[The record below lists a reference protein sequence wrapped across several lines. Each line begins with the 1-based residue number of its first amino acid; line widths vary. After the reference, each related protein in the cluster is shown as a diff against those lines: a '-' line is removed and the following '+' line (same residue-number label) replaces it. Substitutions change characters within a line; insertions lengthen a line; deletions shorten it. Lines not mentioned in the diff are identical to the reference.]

1 MTRIIDIADI
11 LPTLNTASYSSV
23 FDIVI
28 NNTSVLTTAEMI
40 RELEYS
46 YYDMSYISHSDKT
59 YDIAVLLSQ
68 WSMYKD
74 RHLDEWTRIFNDVAL
89 TQSADFNPML
99 SYKETRVTEPD
110 LTVESETTYG
120 KVITSDLDTTNEIE
134 HGKTT
139 TGQTN
144 TYDGTLRDSEKST
157 DSGTDTTTIMGT
169 NTDTAS
175 GSDSN
180 TTTTTG
186 TNTETKEGYKD
197 NPLTNLQTDIDFAF
211 KNNLRDLI
219 ITGFAKEI
227 LFYDNGNHNEE
238 GYRYGF

>member
-1 MTRIIDIADI
+1 MTRLVDIKDIIEQLNSETYSTIFTIIIDDVEV
-11 LPTLNTASYSSV
+11 LSSTG
-23 FDIVI
+23 F
-28 NNTSVLTTAEMI
+28 M
-40 RELEYS
+40 RELQYS
-46 YYDMSYISHSDKT
+46 YYDMSFISHSDKT
-59 YDIAVLLSQ
+59 YDIATFISQ
-68 WSMYKD
+68 WQMYKD

-89 TQSADFNPML
+89 TQTAEFNPML

-110 LTVESETTYG
+110 LTVESTTDYG
-120 KVITSDLDTTNEIE
+120 KVITSDLGTTNELE
-134 HGKTT
+134 HGKVT

-144 TYDGTLRDSEKST
+144 TYDGTLRDSAKST
-157 DSGTDTTTIMGT
+157 DSGTDTTSITGT

-175 GSDSN
+175 GTDTN

-211 KNNLRDLI
+211 KNNLRDII